1 MKGKT
6 QSYARQLNN
15 KLIMHELRKGECSA
29 TMLANRLGLS
39 NAALSDIL
47 SNLLQCG
54 YIRQTDT
61 ASAGSIGRKP
71 VYYAINGSFGYVAVV
86 SLAEHCAN
94 IVVSDMNMKVTDN
107 IQTSVKQ
114 YDVTTLYELLLTVS
128 RVLSQ
133 EKYRIGKLLGVE
145 LSVTGKINKQTGELL
160 LSPSIDKSILSP
172 QGGIVGMFAR
182 QFNVPVNVT
191 NYISLAALG
200 EMYDGAMRN
209 VSNGML
215 VHVDEGIGGA
225 FVFDGKL
232 YEGEQGCGGEI
243 GLMRT
248 VFNGEYKCLNE
259 VASLRAISN
268 VLGLSSVNELTSA
281 YKRSPSVRGYVNSTA
296 VSLSRVLKDLAELLD
311 ISKITLSGRVKEF
324 GTDYLSVVQNEVDK
338 SQNACA
344 VEYSVLTNPSVA
356 GAVRR
361 SVTEY
366 TDKLFD

>member
-1 MKGKT
+1 MTGKT

-15 KLIMHELRKGECSA
+15 KLIMRELRQGECSA

-39 NAALSDIL
+39 NAALSAIL
-47 SNLLQCG
+47 NNLLQCG
-54 YIRQTDT
+54 YIKQTDT
-61 ASAGSIGRKP
+61 VSAGSIGRKP
-71 VYYAINGSFGYVAVV
+71 VYYKINGSFGYVAVV
-86 SLAEHCAN
+86 SLAEHSTN
-94 IVVSDMNMKVTDN
+94 IVISDMNMKVTDN
-107 IQTSVKQ
+107 VQTSVKQ
-114 YDVTTLYELLLTVS
+114 YDVTTLYELVLAVG

-133 EKYRIGKLLGVE
+133 EKYRSGKLLGVE
-145 LSVTGKINKQTGELL
+145 LSVSGNVAKQISKPLTSVQSDNG
-160 LSPSIDKSILSP
+160 ILSP
-172 QGGIVGMFAR
+172 QDGVVGMFAR

-191 NYISLAALG
+191 NSISLAAIG
-200 EMYDGAMRN
+200 EMYDGAMQN

-225 FVFDGKL
+225 FVFDGRL
-232 YEGEQGCGGEI
+232 YDGEQGCGGKV

-268 VLGLSSVNELTSA
+268 VLGLSSVNELTAA
-281 YKRSPSVRGYVNSTA
+281 YKQSSYAREYVNSTA
-296 VSLSRVLKDLAELLD
+296 ESLGRVLKDLAELLD
-311 ISKITLSGRVKEF
+311 ISKITIIGRVREF

-338 SQNACA
+338 SQNVCA
-344 VEYSVLTNPSVA
+344 VEYSAMTDPSVM

-361 SVTEY
+361 SVTEL